1 MAWTNHQ
8 KALDSV
14 PHSSIIKS
22 LKSIGIN
29 KQMIFLTKEALSYWK
44 TTMHLHTEG
53 KIIDTEDLEI
63 QCGIFQ
69 GDSLSPLL
77 FCISLNP
84 LTEQL
89 NKMNTRY
96 EEHITKMKVSYL
108 FYTDDFKLIGKTEE
122 ALKKQM

>member
-1 MAWTNHQ
+1 MNVRAGRMAWTNHQ

-69 GDSLSPLL
+69 GDSLSLLL
-77 FCISLNP
+77 FCISLIP
-84 LTEQL
+84 LRVDEQA
-89 NKMNTRY
+89 
-96 EEHITKMKVSYL
+96 EHRI
-108 FYTDDFKLIGKTEE
+108 
-122 ALKKQM
+122 